1 MESQDTDSVTA
12 FDTLYTTNHLQM
24 LKILLPHLQA
34 EMQPHIAV
42 YIKLKELLFTLHFS
56 KENRKSYCSLTE
68 KETDIQSLIRELS
81 PYMNGNEKDML
92 KKLSELKENMEKFQQ
107 ISQMMQ
113 MMENMSDSPESILK
127 NYLSE
132 EQLAIFKMFQEDF
145 S

>member
-92 KKLSELKENMEKFQQ
+92 KKLSELKENMEKLLEEKMNRWMYLEELAAK
-107 ISQMMQ
+107 I
-113 MMENMSDSPESILK
+113 ESG
-127 NYLSE
+127 E
-132 EQLAIFKMFQEDF
+132 MAP
-145 S
+145 